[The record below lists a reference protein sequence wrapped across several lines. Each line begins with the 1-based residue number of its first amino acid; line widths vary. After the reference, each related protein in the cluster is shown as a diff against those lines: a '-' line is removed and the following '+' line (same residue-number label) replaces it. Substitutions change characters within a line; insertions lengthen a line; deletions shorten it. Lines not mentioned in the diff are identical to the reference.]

1 MRAYTIEDAFGLDR
15 LTLGEREAEEVGPGQ
30 VRLNVKAVSLNYR
43 DLMVVR
49 GQYNPRQPL
58 PLVPCSDG
66 AGVVDA
72 IGPGVENVKV
82 GDRVMSAFCP
92 RWLSGTGTNAEL
104 RHAYGSPLDGFL
116 REQAVVEAASLVP
129 IDDAL
134 SFEQAATFPCAAV
147 TAWHALSVVGK
158 IMPGQSVLLLGTG
171 GVSLFALQIAKM
183 AGARVIITSSSDAK
197 LEKAKA
203 LGADVCINYKNDSNW
218 GKTARQAAGG
228 DGVDV
233 VVEVGGAGT
242 LNQSLKAVRAGGVI
256 AFIGVLSDEQQ
267 APALVNILMNNI
279 RLQGIYVGSRQML
292 HDVTR
297 AFAVHGASPVVDSVF
312 AFGDARAA
320 FEKMAA
326 GKHFGKIAINVA
338 GA

>member
-1 MRAYTIEDAFGLDR
+1 MRAYTIEDQFGLDR
-15 LTLGEREAEEVGPGQ
+15 LTLGEREAGEPGPGE

-43 DLMVVR
+43 DLMVIR

-66 AGVVDA
+66 AGVIDA
-72 IGPGVENVKV
+72 IGAGVDDVKV

-92 RWLSGTGTNAEL
+92 RWLSGEGTNAQL

-147 TAWHALSVVGK
+147 TAWHALSVVGQL
-158 IMPGQSVLLLGTG
+158 MPGQTVLLLGTG

-183 AGARVIITSSSDAK
+183 AGARVIITSSSNAK

-203 LGADVCINYKNDSNW
+203 LGADVCLNYKEDPNW
-218 GKTARQAAGG
+218 GKAARKAAGG

-242 LNQSLKAVRAGGVI
+242 LNHSLKAVRAGGTI
-256 AFIGVLSDEQQ
+256 AFIGVLSDDDKP
-267 APALVNILMNNI
+267 PALVNILMNNI

-292 HDVTR
+292 QDVSR
-297 AFAVHGASPVVDSVF
+297 AFAVHKAVPIVDEVF
-312 AFGDARAA
+312 AFEDARAA
-320 FEKMAA
+320 FEKMEA
-326 GKHFGKIAINVA
+326 GAHFGKIAIRVSD
-338 GA
+338 